1 MHAIVHRAAYILGS
15 LCRRVMYEGL
25 SMQTLTHFVAED
37 ATEIG
42 LSFEQRLPK
51 LKQKVET

>member
-1 MHAIVHRAAYILGS
+1 
-15 LCRRVMYEGL
+15 
-25 SMQTLTHFVAED
+25 MQTLTHFVAED